1 MEKKS
6 NIIMNF
12 LLRALM
18 GTAIIFL
25 VNEFLV
31 SKGIDTK
38 VGINLVN
45 FAVSGIFGVP
55 GVALLYGIGFY

>member
-6 NIIMNF
+6 SIIMNF
-12 LLRALM
+12 LLRALA
-18 GTAIIFL
+18 GIVTIFL

-55 GVALLYGIGFY
+55 GVVLLYGIGFY